1 MTAPHRLFRLAAGVA
16 VVALATAV
24 PAAAQER
31 ITLKS
36 ASSASSYYVMMVQL
50 AELLR
55 GTGGFSPTVEE
66 SQGSVQNVKEAA
78 VRSGNF
84 LFTTPPS
91 LLRAAAEQ
99 TGAFEGDPAFDGAR
113 TLFVMPYVT
122 LQIVVRADAG
132 VESMADLAGKTFLP
146 GGTGTFCEGRT
157 RAALQALGLE
167 DQVNLVELELSAAP
181 NAMRN
186 RRIDGYSTC
195 SAHPVPGLTELA
207 TTLDVRIVPLS
218 EAEQAAI
225 VALDPQSGPITI
237 AAGTYRGQEADVPTV
252 GVPVGAYGTTEM
264 SDEAAYAIVST
275 FWENRD
281 ALAGEQPWWA
291 GVSPELVQYLWAPVH
306 PGAAR
311 YYEEIGVAVPA
322 GG

>member
-1 MTAPHRLFRLAAGVA
+1 MTTPTRMLTGTAAA
-16 VVALATAV
+16 MALMLGAATG
-24 PAAAQER
+24 AAAQER

-36 ASSASSYYVMMVQL
+36 ASSTSSYYVMMVQL
-50 AELLR
+50 AEMLR
-55 GTGGFSPTVEE
+55 GTGDFSPTVEE

-78 VRSGNF
+78 VRTGNY

-91 LLRAAAEQ
+91 LLAAAAASS
-99 TGAFEGDPAFDGAR
+99 GAFEGDPPFDGAR

-122 LQIVVRADAG
+122 FHVVARADAG
-132 VESMADLAGKTFLP
+132 IDSMADLAGKTMVP

-157 RAALQALGLE
+157 RAVMDALGLTE
-167 DQVNLVELELSAAP
+167 AVNMVDLELSAAG

-186 RRIDGYSTC
+186 RQIDAYSTC
-195 SAHPVPGLTELA
+195 SAHPTPGLTELA
-207 TTLDVRIVPLS
+207 TTLDVVIVPLT
-218 EAEQAAI
+218 EEEQATVI
-225 VALDPQSGPITI
+225 ALDPLSGPITI
-237 AAGTYRGQEADVPTV
+237 GAGTYSGQDADVPTV
-252 GVPVGAYGTTEM
+252 GVPVGAYGTTAM

-275 FWENRD
+275 FWENKD

-291 GVSPELVQYLWAPVH
+291 GVTTDLVQYLGAEMH

-322 GG
+322 GN

>member
-1 MTAPHRLFRLAAGVA
+1 MTRPTGLLTAAA
-16 VVALATAV
+16 ATALMLGTAGS
-24 PAAAQER
+24 AAAQER

-36 ASSASSYYVMMVQL
+36 ASSTSSYYVMMVQL

-55 GTGGFSPTVEE
+55 GTGDFSPTVEE

-78 VRSGNF
+78 VRPGNF

-91 LLRAAAEQ
+91 LLAAAAAS

-122 LQIVVRADAG
+122 LQIVTRADAG
-132 VESMADLAGKTFLP
+132 VDSMADLAGKTFLP

-167 DQVNLVELELSAAP
+167 DQVNLVELELGAAA

-186 RRIDGYSTC
+186 RQIDGYSTC

-218 EAEQAAI
+218 ADEQAAI

-237 AAGTYRGQEADVPTV
+237 AAGTYRGQDADVPTV

-264 SDEAAYAIVST
+264 SDEAAFAIVST
-275 FWENRD
+275 FWENKD

-291 GVSPELVQYLWAPVH
+291 GVTEDLVQYLGAPVH
-306 PGAAR
+306 PGALPF
-311 YYEEIGVAVPA
+311 YEALGVTLPA
-322 GG
+322 GN